1 MSKGTKMFAIVGGI
15 AILAV
20 SVFLFGGFA
29 GKPNATPN
37 HERGYHAR

>member
-1 MSKGTKMFAIVGGI
+1 MSKGTKVFAVVGGI

-29 GKPNATPN
+29 GKPNATPVQA
-37 HERGYHAR
+37 RGYQAH